1 MRENPSNRNQGY
13 ELYWFLCDSSD
24 IVGNAARDNGFCLV
38 LKFIFAFAKT
48 ICHTK
53 QALSHL
59 LFHLFAYKAFIGPQ
73 ITRYIPD
80 NRDSKTTDL

>member
-1 MRENPSNRNQGY
+1 MSGQVSRGSAGDYQA
-13 ELYWFLCDSSD
+13 D
-24 IVGNAARDNGFCLV
+24 
-38 LKFIFAFAKT
+38 AKT